1 MTIDVDL
8 EGKVVAVTGGFGNLG
23 TAVVKAAI
31 AAGARVAAIDQAPAP
46 SRADALTGA
55 MLLGGVDLTSL
66 AEAQKAFTRI
76 VDGLDRLDALV
87 NIAGTF
93 RWEPEEGTGL
103 ETWDLLYNVNLK
115 TAVSAS
121 KAAVPHLVKSRDGRI
136 VNIGSASSARG
147 ATGMGAYSASK
158 SGVARL
164 TESLAEEL
172 EDRGVLVNAVL
183 PATMDT
189 PANRADMPKADFTR
203 WVKPEAVASV
213 IVFLL
218 SRDARAVTGAL
229 IPVVGRAP

>member
-1 MTIDVDL
+1 MKTYAEL
-8 EGKVVAVTGGFGNLG
+8 EGKVVAVTGGFGSLG

-46 SRADALTGA
+46 TRPDALAGV

-66 AEAQKAFTRI
+66 AEAQKAFARI
-76 VDGLDRLDALV
+76 VDELDRLDALV

-103 ETWDLLYNVNLK
+103 EAWDLLYNVNLK
-115 TAVSAS
+115 TAVAAS
-121 KAAVPHLVKSRDGRI
+121 KAAVPHLVKSGDGRI
-136 VNIGSASSARG
+136 VNIGSASSAKG
-147 ATGMGAYSASK
+147 GTGMGAYS
-158 SGVARL
+158 
-164 TESLAEEL
+164 AEEL

-218 SRDARAVTGAL
+218 SRHARAVTGAL
-229 IPVVGRAP
+229 IPVVGRAA

>member
-1 MTIDVDL
+1 MTIDLEL
-8 EGKVVAVTGGFGNLG
+8 EGKVVAVTGGFGSLG

-31 AAGARVAAIDQAPAP
+31 AAGARVVAIDQAPAP
-46 SRADALTGA
+46 SRADALAGA

-66 AEAQKAFTRI
+66 SAAQKAFARI
-76 VDGLDRLDALV
+76 VDELDRLDALV

-115 TAVSAS
+115 TAVAAS
-121 KAAVPHLVKSRDGRI
+121 KAALPHLVRSGDGRI
-136 VNIGSASSARG
+136 VNIGSASSAKG
-147 ATGMGAYSASK
+147 GTGMGAYSASK

-189 PANRADMPKADFTR
+189 PPNRADMPKADFTR

-229 IPVVGRAP
+229 IPVVGRAA

>member
-1 MTIDVDL
+1 MTIDVEL
-8 EGKVVAVTGGFGNLG
+8 EGKVVAVTGGFGSLG

-31 AAGARVAAIDQAPAP
+31 AAGARVAAIDQASAP
-46 SRADALTGA
+46 SRADALAGA
-55 MLLGGVDLTSL
+55 MLVGGVDLTSL
-66 AEAQKAFTRI
+66 AEAQKAFARI
-76 VDGLDRLDALV
+76 VDELDRLDALV

-115 TAVSAS
+115 TAVAAS
-121 KAAVPHLVKSRDGRI
+121 KAAVPHLVKSGTGRI
-136 VNIGSASSARG
+136 VNIGSAASAKG
-147 ATGMGAYSASK
+147 GTGMGAYSASK

-218 SRDARAVTGAL
+218 SRHARAVTGAL
-229 IPVVGRAP
+229 IPVIGRAA